1 MKIVIQNIP
10 SNFEARITRNPIVV
24 GGLTNLETGTGV
36 VQARVK
42 KHRWFDKI
50 LKCKDALII
59 SAGWRRFQTLPVFYM
74 DEDNGRHRYLKY
86 TPEHMHC
93 NMQYFGHFIPTNT
106 GFCCFRRLD
115 NVSNFRICA
124 TGVTLANAPTT
135 SIVKKLKLTGT
146 PFKVYKNTCYIQGIF
161 NSNLEVQ
168 RFIGAKIRSVS
179 GIRGQVKKACT
190 DGQPGNFRATFE
202 DKLKLSD
209 IVFIRTWMPVDIPTL
224 NLPILNHCEARL
236 MRTKAQL
243 ANDTMVMPC
252 DEYSFEV
259 SLKFSHNL
267 FPRFRLPS
275 IPILIVFI
283 SQLKE

>member
-1 MKIVIQNIP
+1 
-10 SNFEARITRNPIVV
+10 
-24 GGLTNLETGTGV
+24 
-36 VQARVK
+36 
-42 KHRWFDKI
+42 
-50 LKCKDALII
+50 
-59 SAGWRRFQTLPVFYM
+59 
-74 DEDNGRHRYLKY
+74 
-86 TPEHMHC
+86 
-93 NMQYFGHFIPTNT
+93 MQYFGHFIPTNT